1 MCLVVGGGAL
11 TTTTMISRSHTM
23 DIQGVWV
30 HFAIRDIAFP
40 TPDVVLRALHADEV
54 VTGRVVDVSD
64 SGATP
69 NAFVVVEITG
79 LEQPVVVPVRDI
91 RQWSRK

>member
-1 MCLVVGGGAL
+1 
-11 TTTTMISRSHTM
+11 M

-30 HFAIRDIAFP
+30 HFAICDIAFP
-40 TPDVVLRALHADEV
+40 TADVVLHALHADEV

-69 NAFVVVEITG
+69 NAFVVVEIAG
-79 LEQPVVVPVRDI
+79 LEQPVVVPVAHI
-91 RQWSRK
+91 RHWRRT

>member
-1 MCLVVGGGAL
+1 
-11 TTTTMISRSHTM
+11 MISRPHTM
-23 DIQGVWV
+23 DIQCLWV

-40 TPDVVLRALHADEV
+40 SPDVVLNALHAEEV

-69 NAFVVVEITG
+69 NAFVVVELAG
-79 LEQPVVVPVRDI
+79 LEQPVVVPVAHV
-91 RQWSRK
+91 RQWWRR

>member
-1 MCLVVGGGAL
+1 
-11 TTTTMISRSHTM
+11 M

-30 HFAIRDIAFP
+30 HFAIRDVAFP
-40 TPDVVLRALHADEV
+40 TPEVVLYGLHANDV

-69 NAFVVVEITG
+69 NAFVVVEIAG
-79 LEQPVVVPVRDI
+79 LEQPVVVAVAHI
-91 RQWSRK
+91 RQWRRTETV

>member
-1 MCLVVGGGAL
+1 
-11 TTTTMISRSHTM
+11 
-23 DIQGVWV
+23 
-30 HFAIRDIAFP
+30 
-40 TPDVVLRALHADEV
+40 VVLRALHADEV

-69 NAFVVVEITG
+69 NAFVVVEIMG

-91 RQWSRK
+91 RQWSRR